1 LITRKIVSKKNILIF
16 LITCSFLFYSY
27 WELNRIFI
35 LFLSLLINYFFGKA
49 IIRIKNNKK
58 KILIIGIFF
67 NLGVLIYYKYKNFFI
82 TNFSKLIFINIEINQ
97 AILPLAISF
106 FTFQQISYLVEIYKN
121 KIQKQNFLHYLF
133 FVTFFPHLIAGP
145 MVLYNQISKQL
156 KNNKILK
163 IKFDNINFAI
173 CIFFIGLFK
182 KTVLGE
188 QFGYWANLGYDKSID
203 NLTLI
208 ESWQTSLSY
217 SLQIYF
223 DFSAYS
229 DMAYGLALLFNIK
242 YIQNFNSP
250 YKAKNIQDFWR
261 RWHISLYI
269 FFKRYIYLPLGGN
282 KKGQLR
288 TIFNIFLTF
297 LLCGLWHGASWMFI
311 IWGLIHALGLIF
323 YRFFILTK
331 IRIHYVISCFIT
343 FNYINFSW
351 IFFRAENFEDAKKII
366 TGMIGLNTSGIID
379 YLIYNLIDKNSLN
392 NKIEFFQNIEGGR
405 SSLLT
410 ILVGLFLVFFNKNS
424 FQICQETKGKK
435 TVFYILMGFTIFC
448 GISFINKSS
457 QFIYFNF

>member
-1 LITRKIVSKKNILIF
+1 LITRKITSKKNILIF

-35 LFLSLLINYFFGKA
+35 LFLSLLINYLFGKA

-67 NLGVLIYYKYKNFFI
+67 NLSVLIYYKYKNFFI
-82 TNFSKLIFINIEINQ
+82 TNFSKLILINIEIDQ
-97 AILPLAISF
+97 IILPLAISF
-106 FTFQQISYLVEIYKN
+106 FTFQQISYLIEIYKK
-121 KIQKQNFLHYLF
+121 KIKKQNFLHYLF

-145 MVLYNQISKQL
+145 MVLYNQISNQL
-156 KNNKILK
+156 KNNKILRL
-163 IKFDNINFAI
+163 KFNNINFAI

-188 QFGYWANLGYDKSID
+188 QFGYWANLGYNKSID

-208 ESWQTSLSY
+208 ESWQTSLAY

-311 IWGLIHALGLIF
+311 LWGLIHALGLIF

-366 TGMIGLNTSGIID
+366 TGMLGLNKNGNID
-379 YLIYNLIDKNSLN
+379 YLNYILIDKNSLN
-392 NKIEFFQNIEGGR
+392 NKIDLFQNIEGGY
-405 SSLLT
+405 SS
-410 ILVGLFLVFFNKNS
+410 ILAILIGLFLVFFNKNS
-424 FQICQETKGKK
+424 YQICQETKGRK
-435 TVFYILMGFTIFC
+435 TFFYILMGFIIFC